1 MLLLI
6 LEGGDNME
14 DIGTRIKRVRQN
26 KRITQK
32 ELAAEMG
39 ISQTAI
45 ALWESGN
52 RQLSLSALDEIA
64 HYLDV
69 SASYLM
75 YGEADFSDEISKNGI
90 SIKLQDGNKYTFTID
105 ELQRILKERQG
116 RISYDDIERFIACS
130 GKELSAEQK
139 LNLIKLLV
147 EDE

>member
-1 MLLLI
+1 
-6 LEGGDNME
+6 ME

-75 YGEADFSDEISKNGI
+75 YGEADFSDEISENGI
-90 SIKLQDGNKYTFTID
+90 SIKLQDGNKYTFTVD

>member
-1 MLLLI
+1 
-6 LEGGDNME
+6 ME